1 MKLVKST
8 SWRTINTSIDGVSLS
23 IGQQEVP
30 VEDSVAE
37 KLSEQFLHE
46 ISVSE
51 VEVVA
56 PQEVSAPQESVES
69 EGRPVSETN
78 E

>member
-23 IGQQEVP
+23 IGQQEMP
-30 VEDSVAE
+30 VDDSVAA

-56 PQEVSAPQESVES
+56 PQEISVPQESVES
-69 EGRPVSETN
+69 EGRSVNETN